1 MNKWIKIVLVC
12 LLMSGQLPVQALT
25 SLETV
30 QAEHQLANGH
40 YTIEQLVL
48 KADSDEVSSAGKFLQ
63 AESELD
69 VTEEETTLQLVFTS
83 GSLMSNLKIAIAGE
97 SIDFEETLTGTGMN
111 STLALKFAIPSLTE
125 QIDLEM
131 TIMGTMTHTVRILL
145 QVETLKVRDVDTPEV
160 PETELPEI
168 PNPEVPETE
177 LPETETPDSEQG
189 ATDYYTIEQHVYKLG
204 TTTESIAGNFLQKLS
219 TITETNGQKQL
230 TLTFDSGSLIS
241 NVQIR
246 INGVTI
252 PTEQMQT
259 GSGEQATLAIRF
271 KIANLTDV
279 IEMDMTIMGTM
290 HHTVAI
296 VLRPETLTLLNEAP
310 TPPSEPS
317 TPVVPTPEVTPI
329 PDVTPNVPEAEA
341 DLSQRISVDQLVV
354 GKKYVIKN
362 TVISTVT
369 TPRKAV
375 NEYSYLQRENTG
387 YTLTLGMSMLDLMT
401 NIRFTIAGQAVTPV
415 TLNST
420 ATTSDFQIVIP
431 TVATPIFVTAYIPAL
446 GRDVTFEIQLNA
458 NEIYAMSAG
467 QSQQSLGAANE
478 QAVNTAVTPTPEPTV
493 EATQL
498 AVTKRYTIQNEVL
511 STSELGYS
519 MARKYL
525 QAQSL
530 IEVVDEQYYLSL
542 TFTGTDMM
550 ENIHFSVNGTAVDAE
565 LTLNDTSQFM
575 QTYRFKIGALT
586 DEITAHMFII
596 PSQMTIQ
603 FGVQLLPET
612 LVELL
617 GDETLGGETPETSA
631 MTVQTPT
638 VVGSEVDSVKRA
650 SLLPTLLV
658 GVSIIGAS
666 GGSYAMLRNKKKKSV
681 ESEEA

>member
-12 LLMSGQLPVQALT
+12 LLMSGQLPVQALA
-25 SLETV
+25 SLGTV
-30 QAEHQLANGH
+30 QSEHQLANGL

-48 KADSDEVSSAGKFLQ
+48 QGDSDEVSSAGKFLQ
-63 AESELD
+63 AESELV

-111 STLALKFAIPSLTE
+111 STLALKFPIPSLTE

-189 ATDYYTIEQHVYKLG
+189 ATDYYTIEQHVYKFG

-296 VLRPETLTLLNEAP
+296 VLQPETLTLLNEAP

-317 TPVVPTPEVTPI
+317 TPVEPTPEVTPT
-329 PDVTPNVPEAEA
+329 PDVTPNVPEA

-401 NIRFTIAGQAVTPV
+401 NIRFTVAGQAVTPV
-415 TLNST
+415 TLNAT

-478 QAVNTAVTPTPEPTV
+478 QAVNTAVTPTPELTV

-498 AVTKRYTIQNEVL
+498 AVTKRYTIQNDVL

-631 MTVQTPT
+631 MTVKTPT
-638 VVGSEVDSVKRA
+638 VVGSEVDLVKRA

-658 GVSIIGAS
+658 SVSIIGAS

-681 ESEEA
+681 GSEKA